1 MASSSISFFTR
12 LEDLDVGVV
21 KTFHPTDSD
30 LVGSYLYNRIKS
42 PTPIGGKQ
50 TFPEIEIYGTTGL
63 PPWDIWRIYE
73 PCKFPHQD
81 YIYFFSPVK
90 KLGSRCSRRIGSDG
104 GTWSETESAKPV
116 YVSGIEE
123 AYGKLRKFRFENNRD
138 KGCEHHAAWLM
149 DEFTINQA
157 PDLALCRLK
166 LNEKGGGR
174 KKRKKSSDHE
184 TNEDENHRKT
194 MSFKNRKL
202 EPKRV
207 QVQNNMCEQQ
217 KGSASFSSASTTQQL
232 PPQCDDRGYCVDEN
246 LLFSPT
252 GLVDDYDDI
261 LDSDQ
266 FLASLD
272 QWYEEQQQ
280 QFSDSSLLV
289 PQQQVEPNN
298 SCVEQQQQQDEQK
311 LPPSPSLVH
320 EQQLCGG
327 FDLMVYGCQD
337 LDIALDTPYLQ
348 SDEFYGFVQD
358 QPKALYQ
365 YSDVL

>member
-1 MASSSISFFTR
+1 MAYSSSSISCS

-30 LVGSYLYNRIKS
+30 LVGTYLYNRIKS

-73 PCKFPHQD
+73 PSKFPHQD
-81 YIYFFSPVK
+81 YIYFFSRVK
-90 KLGSRCSRRIGSDG
+90 KLGSRCFRRIGCDG
-104 GTWSETESAKPV
+104 GTWSETEAAKPV
-116 YVSGIEE
+116 YISGGIEE
-123 AYGKLRKFRFENNRD
+123 PYGKLRKFRYENNKDR
-138 KGCEHHAAWLM
+138 GFEHHAAWLM

-166 LNEKGGGR
+166 INDKGGGGR
-174 KKRKKSSDHE
+174 KKRKKTSDE
-184 TNEDENHRKT
+184 TNENHRKT

-217 KGSASFSSASTTQQL
+217 KKSASFSSTSTTQQL
-232 PPQCDDRGYCVDEN
+232 PPQCDDHGYCMDEN

-261 LDSDQ
+261 LNSDQ

-272 QWYEEQQQ
+272 QWYEDQQQQ

-289 PQQQVEPNN
+289 PQQVEPNN
-298 SCVEQQQQQDEQK
+298 SCEEQQQQQG
-311 LPPSPSLVH
+311 

-327 FDLMVYGCQD
+327 FDMTVHD
-337 LDIALDTPYLQ
+337 LDIDLDDIDLDTLLTV
-348 SDEFYGFVQD
+348 GRI
-358 QPKALYQ
+358 
-365 YSDVL
+365 

>member
-1 MASSSISFFTR
+1 MASSFMS
-12 LEDLDVGVV
+12 LEELDVGVV

-73 PCKFPHQD
+73 ASKFPHQD
-81 YIYFFSPVK
+81 YLYFFSPVK
-90 KLGSRCSRRIGSDG
+90 KLGSRCFRRIGCDG

-116 YVSGIEE
+116 HVRGIEE
-123 AYGKLRKFRFENNRD
+123 PYGKLRKFRYENNRD
-138 KGCEHHAAWLM
+138 KGCQHHAAWLM

-166 LNEKGGGR
+166 LNDKGGAR
-174 KKRKKSSDHE
+174 KKRKKSSDA

-217 KGSASFSSASTTQQL
+217 KGSASFSTTSTTQQL
-232 PPQCDDRGYCVDEN
+232 PPQCDDHAYCMDEN

-261 LDSDQ
+261 LNSDQ

-272 QWYEEQQQ
+272 QWYEEQQP
-280 QFSDSSLLV
+280 QFSESSLLV

-298 SCVEQQQQQDEQK
+298 SCEEQQQQQG
-311 LPPSPSLVH
+311 

-327 FDLMVYGCQD
+327 FDMTVYGYHD
-337 LDIALDTPYLQ
+337 LDIDLDTLLT
-348 SDEFYGFVQD
+348 V
-358 QPKALYQ
+358 
-365 YSDVL
+365 

>member
-1 MASSSISFFTR
+1 MSSSSSSIFMS

-42 PTPIGGKQ
+42 PIPIGKQ
-50 TFPEIEIYGTTGL
+50 TFPEIKIYGTT
-63 PPWDIWRIYE
+63 
-73 PCKFPHQD
+73 D

-90 KLGSRCSRRIGSDG
+90 KLGSRCFRKIGYDG

-123 AYGKLRKFRFENNRD
+123 PYGKLRKFRYENNKV

-166 LNEKGGGR
+166 LNDKGGGR
-174 KKRKKSSDHE
+174 KKRKKSSNE

-207 QVQNNMCEQQ
+207 
-217 KGSASFSSASTTQQL
+217 
-232 PPQCDDRGYCVDEN
+232 
-246 LLFSPT
+246 
-252 GLVDDYDDI
+252 
-261 LDSDQ
+261 
-266 FLASLD
+266 
-272 QWYEEQQQ
+272 
-280 QFSDSSLLV
+280 
-289 PQQQVEPNN
+289 
-298 SCVEQQQQQDEQK
+298 
-311 LPPSPSLVH
+311 
-320 EQQLCGG
+320 
-327 FDLMVYGCQD
+327 
-337 LDIALDTPYLQ
+337 
-348 SDEFYGFVQD
+348 
-358 QPKALYQ
+358 
-365 YSDVL
+365 